1 MLPARIR
8 VLSDQTINKIAAG
21 EVIEHPA
28 SVVKELVENA
38 LDAGATQ
45 ICVEIQ
51 EGGRQLIRISDN
63 GCGMTHD
70 DALMC
75 LERHATSKIREVED
89 IQDLLTMGFRGEA
102 IPSIAAISKF
112 TLHTCPR
119 AEKEGKAPEGTFL
132 VVEGGR
138 LLSCDAAPRAAGT
151 TIEVKS
157 LFFNV
162 PVRRK
167 FQKSPAFDVQE
178 ILKMLGLLALGYPTI
193 QIELLSD
200 QKVLLK
206 TPTNSSLLTFHEL
219 LEKRLEAVLGQE
231 YATALLPLKF
241 QQAPFELE
249 GFIGNPTTHKPN
261 RTGQHLFINQ
271 RVVTS
276 PLVAHAVR
284 EGYGTMLP
292 TQRYPLFVLHLRL
305 PGSYLDVNVHPQ
317 KKEVRLRQE
326 QELREMIIHAIQTS
340 LRQEQGSI
348 LKSEL
353 PPEEASTTPPFWS
366 SYAALL
372 SPPKSPL
379 ASEGPWEFKA
389 TATLPKTSAP
399 ISVPTPPLV
408 HVPQIEPSPTLLP
421 APSIPKVVATL
432 WGYCLIDAFQLNP
445 RLFGETGHKREGGL
459 ALMDQRAA
467 YTRIYYEKLLK
478 HSHSH
483 ESQSLLLPVT
493 LHLTVAEAQA
503 VREHLMALNQMGFG
517 LREFG
522 HQTFMVDSFPA
533 FLKQEQLQT
542 SLSLIIQDLV
552 DMQTSRRVQMQKQDQ
567 LALIASRA
575 SLPIAKQ
582 LSLEEAQG
590 LVQQLIQCESPA
602 QCPFGKPTCLYLAP
616 DEIAKWFQ
624 K

>member
-1 MLPARIR
+1 MLPAKIR

-51 EGGRQLIRISDN
+51 EGGRQLIRVSDN

-70 DALMC
+70 DALLC

-119 AEKEGKAPEGTFL
+119 TKEGGKVPEGTFL
-132 VVEGGR
+132 VVEGGK
-138 LLSCDAAPRAAGT
+138 LLSCDVAPRAPGT
-151 TIEVKS
+151 TIEVKT

-167 FQKSPAFDVQE
+167 FQKSPTFDVQE

-193 QIELLSD
+193 QFELLSD
-200 QKVLLK
+200 QKQLLK
-206 TPTNSSLLTFHEL
+206 TSARSSSSTFHEL
-219 LEKRLEAVLGQE
+219 LENRLEAVFGQE
-231 YATALLPLKF
+231 YPSALLPLKF
-241 QQAPFELE
+241 QQTPFELE

-271 RVVTS
+271 RLVTS

-340 LRQEQGSI
+340 LRQEQGVI
-348 LKSEL
+348 LKPEM
-353 PPEEASTTPPFWS
+353 PPEESSANLPPWS

-372 SPPKSPL
+372 SPPKSPV
-379 ASEGPWEFKA
+379 ASEAPWEFKT
-389 TATLPKTSAP
+389 TATLPGISTPVSTSPVVHAP
-399 ISVPTPPLV
+399 K
-408 HVPQIEPSPTLLP
+408 IESSPSFLP

-432 WGYCLIDAFQLNP
+432 LGYCLIDPFQLHP
-445 RLFGETGHKREGGL
+445 RLFGETSHKREGGL
-459 ALMDQRAA
+459 ALIDQRAA
-467 YTRIYYEKLLK
+467 YARIYYEKLLK
-478 HSHSH
+478 HAHTH

-493 LHLTVAEAQA
+493 LHLTVAETQ
-503 VREHLMALNQMGFG
+503 VVQEHLSAFNQMGFG

-522 HQTFMVDSFPA
+522 HQAFVVDSFPT

-542 SLSLIIQDLV
+542 CLSLIIQDLV
-552 DMQTSRRVQMQKQDQ
+552 EMQASRRMQTQKQEH
-567 LALIASRA
+567 LALSASRA
-575 SLPIAKQ
+575 SLPNAKQ

-602 QCPFGKPTCLYLAP
+602 QCPFGKPICLYLAP